1 MNTNP
6 FADMK
11 NFLLALAILTITAT
25 STMAQGYQYKVV
37 TIVESII
44 PMGLGRSRMIEA
56 TQEMGTTA
64 YTTERTNGKKSDQGD
79 IDRGD
84 LKIDTFKE
92 TKLLNFFS
100 AAGINF
106 QNIAS
111 NDALIGAKMNEL
123 GAEGWELFSSN
134 SGVEAY
140 AGKDDDGGI
149 FITRLIFRKPK

>member
-1 MNTNP
+1 
-6 FADMK
+6 MK
-11 NFLLALAILTITAT
+11 RFFIALAILTITTTTAF
-25 STMAQGYQYKVV
+25 AQAYEYKVV

-44 PMGLGRSRMIEA
+44 PSGIGRSRMIEA
-56 TQEMGTTA
+56 TQVMNTDA

-92 TKLLNFFS
+92 TKMLNFFS
-100 AAGINF
+100 TVGINF

-123 GAEGWELFSSN
+123 GAQGWELFSSN

>member
-1 MNTNP
+1 
-6 FADMK
+6 MK
-11 NFLLALAILTITAT
+11 RLFIALAILTITTTTAF
-25 STMAQGYQYKVV
+25 AQGYQYKVV

-44 PMGLGRSRMIEA
+44 PMGLGRSRMLEA
-56 TQEMGTTA
+56 TQVMGTEA

-92 TKLLNFFS
+92 TKMLNFFS

-111 NDALIGAKMNEL
+111 NDALMGAKMNEL
-123 GAEGWELFSSN
+123 SADGWELFSSN
-134 SGVEAY
+134 SGVESH